1 MKLNNGCLIIVLF
14 HVCLAELATGLSL
27 WLTFFATNIRAA
39 CKNYCQNPIYNSHTP
54 DTDQGTPPSPETCL
68 DTCRVPAEYPRS
80 IGQVWQGIYLHASYT
95 EQGGCRVPAECLRT
109 VDTGRGTKRTSM
121 KRFCPE
127 E

>member
-80 IGQVWQGIYLHASYT
+80 IGQAWQGICMPLTLSRVAAGYLQST
-95 EQGGCRVPAECLRT
+95 CVLLTLVEVQNGPA
-109 VDTGRGTKRTSM
+109 
-121 KRFCPE
+121 
-127 E
+127 